1 MRVTISIDNN
11 KKIIRLPYVEAGKL
25 SIDYGNSNNEVF
37 DTLNG
42 QIVVMGAEPLADVSI
57 SGSFPAYKAAYNRG
71 TYKDP
76 YNYIRFFRDN
86 RKKPMRIVVTDNH
99 GKELFNRL
107 MAVDSFKWEAD
118 KVGGYDYSLRLSQF
132 RRA

>member
-1 MRVTISIDNN
+1 MRVTISIENN
-11 KKIIRLPYVEAGKL
+11 KKIIRLPYVEAGNL
-25 SIDYGNSNNEVF
+25 SIDYGSADNEVF

-42 QIVVMGAEPLADVSI
+42 KIVVIGSDPLANVSI
-57 SGSFPAYKAAYNRG
+57 TGSFPAYKAAYNRG

-86 RKKPMRIVVTDNH
+86 RKKPMRVVITDNK
-99 GKELFNRL
+99 GKELYNRL
-107 MAVDSFKWEAD
+107 MAVEEFKWEAD